1 MQTFIGG
8 VGMSTRNEEKPITP
22 DQALE
27 IARTVPLPDEYYWC
41 TTHNSV
47 GIRIREHNSVGI
59 RIRDTEW
66 WLYWCS
72 IGTGYNPNKYLLGDI
87 ICHEQHQS
95 ERVIGHFAPTV
106 EEAAAACQFMLNKLT
121 FWLYE

>member
-1 MQTFIGG
+1 MQTFNGG

-22 DQALE
+22 EQALE
-27 IARTVPLPDEYYWC
+27 IAQTVPLPDEYYWC
-41 TTHNSV
+41 MT
-47 GIRIREHNSVGI
+47 HNSVGI
-59 RIRDTEW
+59 RIRDTTW
-66 WLYWCS
+66 WLYWWS
-72 IGTGYNPNKYLLGDI
+72 IGAGYNLDKYLLGDI